1 MRKNVLSSRTLWL
14 TPFLM
19 AALTANASLTH
30 EWSFGDAPGSTTVT
44 DSVGNATGTLV
55 GNCTLGG
62 GQIVLDGAGSYIH
75 LPGGIL
81 PNLTNATFEFWTTW
95 NSAPATSGQ
104 VTRFFD
110 FGTNNGTSGVYWI
123 NASPDGQNATLN
135 YPRFVINNGTAGNP
149 ANASTSFPTGQKV
162 CVTGVFNDSGQLES
176 LYLNGAASGPIASA
190 ATTEHI
196 YSLVNDVDDN
206 IGKSQFAADGTYNGS
221 FDEFRIYNNAFTPD
235 QVEADYE
242 SGPNVTTASSG
253 TLTAIQL
260 NDPTNLVFNQVFAPS
275 LLGTY
280 SGLTNKINITSY
292 SGIAYSS
299 DNTNIIAIESNGNF
313 MALGSGSTTIRAT
326 YQSLAAALTVTVGLQ
341 PPVLLH
347 EYSFNGSATSAN
359 GATIVDSVGGA
370 NGTFENPGNSST
382 VGLNGSGQLVL
393 DGNTSS
399 AWVYLPGGILPQ
411 LTNATFEIWV
421 NQQNDQTWEELW
433 TFGTNNGTAGQDY
446 LSMIPVDGGESGNIG
461 LDNHMGAIPGGPMPL
476 NQEICLTAV
485 YNYSLLNSSIYING
499 RKTGSGTMGNNAL
512 YTIPDTENY
521 IGQSQFYGGGD
532 PYWAGL
538 VDEFRIYSGVVSDF
552 QLAVDTAAGP
562 NTIISA
568 TNVGAISS
576 VTISAPSTTVDA
588 HALGEPLQVLA
599 NFAHLA
605 NVDVTT
611 VSGTTFTVS
620 NPKVGTVVKGNF
632 VPLDAGVCT
641 VTGTFSNDSSSLVIT
656 VADTNAWPTLLHRW
670 SFSEPPGSTTLT
682 DLVGTVNGTVNGPA
696 VFDGQKMTTPSV
708 ANQAASNSGANGAP
722 AASAAWVAFPGG
734 QGLVT
739 GLPNEASMEIWVEWN
754 GSQEWAEIFDFGQA
768 TTPGVSS
775 GGYEYVMVTAQ
786 DNNGVMRSEWDQ
798 NPSGYDVQVGAPAP
812 LPTNT
817 LCQIV
822 YSHDQ
827 DRQVDKLYL
836 NGQLVNSAA
845 NTALWS
851 SLPDSDNWLARDE
864 WPDPVFSGQYWD
876 FRMWNGALTGGQV
889 ANLYAAGPAAVAG
902 PPVQISATGSAQV
915 TISWPANAKTFT
927 LESATNLLGTWTP
940 VSGSP
945 SVVNGFNTLAVPR
958 SQSQTFYKLTP

>member
-1 MRKNVLSSRTLWL
+1 
-14 TPFLM
+14 M
-19 AALTANASLTH
+19 ATLTANAALIH
-30 EWSFGDAPGSTTVT
+30 EWSFSDASGSTTVT
-44 DSVGNATGTLV
+44 DSVGNVTGTLV

-75 LPGGIL
+75 LPTGIL

-95 NSAPATSGQ
+95 SNPPATSGQ

-110 FGTNNGTSGVYWI
+110 FGTNNGTSGLYWI
-123 NASPDGQNATLN
+123 NASPDGQNAGLE
-135 YPRFVINNGTAGNP
+135 YPRFVINNGTGTP
-149 ANASTSFPTGQKV
+149 ANASTAFPISQYA
-162 CVTGVFNDSGQLES
+162 CVTAVYNDSGQLMS

-190 ATTEHI
+190 ATAEHI
-196 YSLVNDVDDN
+196 YALTNDADDN

-221 FDEFRIYNNAFTPD
+221 FDEFRIYNNALTPA

-242 SGPNVTTASSG
+242 AGANVTTASPG

-260 NDPTNLVFNQVFAPS
+260 NDPTSVAFNQTFAPS

-280 SGLTNKINITSY
+280 SGLTNKLNITSY
-292 SGIAYSS
+292 SGITYSS
-299 DNTNIIAIESNGNF
+299 DNTNIIMFEA
-313 MALGSGSTTIRAT
+313 SGSFQAVGYGTTTIRAT
-326 YQSLAAALTVTVGLQ
+326 YQSMAAALTVTVVEQ
-341 PPVLLH
+341 PAVLMH
-347 EYSFNGSATSAN
+347 EYSFNGGPASAN
-359 GATIVDSVGGA
+359 GTTITDSVGNA
-370 NGTFENPGNSST
+370 NGVFENPGNSPS
-382 VGLNGSGQLVL
+382 VGLNGNGQLYL
-393 DGNTSS
+393 DGNASS
-399 AWVYLPGGILPQ
+399 AWVYLPSGILPQ

-421 NQQNDQTWEELW
+421 TQENQSTWEELW
-433 TFGTNNGTAGQDY
+433 TFGTNNGSAGQDY
-446 LSMIPVDGGESGNIG
+446 LSMIPVDGGVSGNIG
-461 LDNHMGAIPGGPMPL
+461 LDNHDGVTPGGPMPT
-476 NQEICLTAV
+476 NQAVCLTAV
-485 YNYSLLNSSIYING
+485 YNYSLLNASIYVNG

-512 YTIPDTENY
+512 YTIPDTDNY

-562 NTIISA
+562 NSIISS
-568 TNVGAISS
+568 TNIGALSS
-576 VTISAPSTTVDA
+576 VTLAASSTTVDA
-588 HALGEPLQVLA
+588 HSLGDPLQVLA
-599 NFAHLA
+599 NFAKLA

-611 VSGTTFTVS
+611 VSGTTFSVS
-620 NPKVGTVVKGNF
+620 NPKVGTVVNGNF

-641 VTGTFSNDSSSLVIT
+641 VTGTFSNIYGSLVIT
-656 VADTNAWPTLLHRW
+656 VVDTNAWPTLLHRW

-682 DLVGTVNGTVNGPA
+682 DLVGTVNGTINGPA
-696 VFDGQKMTTPSV
+696 ILDGQKMTTPSV
-708 ANQAASNSGANGAP
+708 ANQEDSNSGANGVP
-722 AASAAWVAFPGG
+722 AASAAWVSYPGG
-734 QGLVT
+734 DGLVA
-739 GLPNEASMEIWVEWN
+739 GLPNEASLEIWVEWN
-754 GSQEWAEIFDFGQA
+754 GSQEWAELFDFGQA
-768 TTPGVSS
+768 SPQGVS
-775 GGYEYVMVTAQ
+775 GAGYEYVMVTAQ

-798 NPSGYDVQVGAPAP
+798 NPNGYDVQVEGAEP

-836 NGQLVNSAA
+836 NGQLVNSAP

-876 FRMWNGALTGGQV
+876 FRIWNGALTGGQV

-902 PPVQISATGSAQV
+902 PPVQISATGSSPGNSQV
-915 TISWPANAKTFT
+915 TLSWPANAATFT

-940 VSGSP
+940 VSGTP
-945 SVVNGFNTLAVPR
+945 TVINGLDTLTLHA
-958 SQSQTFYKLTP
+958 SQSQVFYKLSP